1 MGQANIVEFHWLIF
15 FFFVAFSLLLPTL
28 LTRNLTGKKEET
40 TTTTTTSLTVRRLT
54 KAKKTRSLDTAST
67 RLISTSA
74 PGATVSYP

>member
-40 TTTTTTSLTVRRLT
+40 TTTTTSLRVRRST
-54 KAKKTRSLDTAST
+54 KAKKTGSRDTAST
-67 RLISTSA
+67 RSISTSA